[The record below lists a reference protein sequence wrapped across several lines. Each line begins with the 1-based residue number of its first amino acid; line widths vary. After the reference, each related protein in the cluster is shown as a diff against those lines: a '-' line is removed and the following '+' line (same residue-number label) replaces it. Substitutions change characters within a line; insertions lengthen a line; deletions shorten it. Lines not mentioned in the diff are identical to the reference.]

1 MAVRAGAWPI
11 SRILMAIAVV
21 LFVLAGFNVDIGDFG
36 YADMLAC
43 GLAFFAA
50 GHVF

>member
-11 SRILMAIAVV
+11 SRILIGIAVV
-21 LFVLAGFNVDIGDFG
+21 LFALAAFNVDIGDFN

-50 GHVF
+50 GHIF